1 MFRLSSQA
9 IDKVEVGVLRRD
21 DISLELIV
29 KGIPLPVLNA
39 VRRIMQLEVPTAA
52 VEDVIFYENNTPIY
66 DEIIAHR
73 LAMIPILSEDALRK
87 LRSPDECRK
96 CFEES
101 SGMTPEEMSKV
112 CEGCFT
118 IIRFQGEAG
127 SEPIAVRAG
136 DLKTDDPDIRPAY
149 PEIPVT
155 LIGPGQRIAFDARIR
170 LGRGLEHIKWSPVTV
185 AGTRY
190 VASISTSRVSED
202 MFPEAERCVEVCP
215 VKILSFD
222 RNEGR
227 IGVSDI
233 YKCTLCMQCVKK
245 CPPGSI
251 DVRPRADEY
260 ILFYESAG
268 QLGVK
273 SIVLQAVDILIS
285 KIDHLIDQVRSLRG
299 G

>member
-1 MFRLSSQA
+1 MSAQA
-9 IDKVEVGVLRRD
+9 MERVEVDILRRD
-21 DISLELIV
+21 DISLEILV
-29 KGIPLPVLNA
+29 RGVPLPVLNA
-39 VRRIMQLEVPTAA
+39 IRRIMQLEVPTAA

-66 DEIIAHR
+66 DEIVAHR
-73 LAMIPILSEDALRK
+73 LAMIPIFSEVAIDK
-87 LRSPDECRK
+87 LRSPDECYR

-101 SGMTPEEMSKV
+101 SGMTPEEMSRA

-127 SEPIAVRAG
+127 TELVTVYAG

-155 LIGPGQRIAFDARIR
+155 VIGPGQRIAFDARIR
-170 LGRGLEHIKWSPVTV
+170 LGRGIEHIKWSPVTV

-190 VASISTSRVSED
+190 VADISTRSVSED
-202 MFPEAERCVEVCP
+202 KALDAEKCVEVCP
-215 VKILSFD
+215 VEILSF
-222 RNEGR
+222 NKSEKR
-227 IGVSDI
+227 IEVSDI
-233 YKCTLCMQCVKK
+233 YRCTLCMQCVKR

-251 DVRPRADEY
+251 DIRPKANEY
-260 ILFYESAG
+260 ILFYESSG

-273 SIVLQAVDILIS
+273 TIAVRAVDILIS
-285 KIDHLIDQVRSLRG
+285 KIDHLIEQVRSLKG